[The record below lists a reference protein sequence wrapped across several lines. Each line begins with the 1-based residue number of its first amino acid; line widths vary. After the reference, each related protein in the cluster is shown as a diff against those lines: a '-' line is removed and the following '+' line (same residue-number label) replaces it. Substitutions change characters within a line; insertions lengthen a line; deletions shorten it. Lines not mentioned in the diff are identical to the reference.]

1 MKTSARRLLIT
12 LSAFFL
18 CAAAHAGDE
27 PPKCQY
33 VEIAE
38 LPLRYSG
45 PSLQVTTDGVID
57 GLPGPMLVDTGAAM
71 STLTRTATMRRDMS
85 LSITGEHASGIGGY
99 SRLYSTR
106 VREFSVGP
114 ARSARGSMW
123 VVGDMGSAPSYD
135 AIVGAPFL
143 LQADMELSLAE
154 KKMRFFRGANCNRT
168 HNLGYWGDNIFE
180 IPFER
185 HFDKSPNPHFTIEV
199 NGEKMEAMI
208 DSGAQTTSIMS
219 SAAKRAGLKLDAP
232 GSAKLGYSEGV
243 GTDRVARWSTIVE
256 RMQIGGEQV
265 QNAEI
270 AVLETSPVSGVDI
283 LLGDDWLRAHRV
295 LFAMSQ
301 KKLYISYLGGDP
313 FKPRATLE
321 PWLVQEAEAGNSD
334 AQLIMAA
341 FYAVGHGVPKDAAI
355 AASWMDKAAA
365 GGNPRANLQLGR
377 KLMMQGHMPEA
388 VAHLRTA
395 LDQLPAERTGA
406 LWLYLAR
413 IHTGQPD
420 LGKQELQ
427 TAFER
432 GESDDWPNPLAEFSL
447 GRIDEARL
455 LKAAADEAAY
465 AKARTCAAESYMWE
479 LYRAR
484 GDREKGEAARA
495 RFVSECTR
503 PKQTASAT

>member
-1 MKTSARRLLIT
+1 MTTSAFARGLC
-12 LSAFFL
+12 LSAAL
-18 CAAAHAGDE
+18 VCAAAHAGDE

-33 VEIAE
+33 VQIAE
-38 LPLRYSG
+38 LPLRYTG
-45 PSLQVTTDGVID
+45 PTLQVTTDGMID
-57 GLPGPMLVDTGAAM
+57 GLAGPMLVDTGAAM
-71 STLTRTATMRRDMS
+71 STLTRTATVRRNLS
-85 LSITGEHASGIGGY
+85 LGMTGEHASGIGGF
-99 SRLYSTR
+99 SRLYSAR

-114 ARSARGSMW
+114 AKSARGSMW
-123 VVGDMGSAPSYD
+123 VMGDMCSAPSYD

-154 KKMRFFRGANCNRT
+154 KKMRFFRGANCTRE
-168 HNLGYWGDNIFE
+168 HNLGYWGGDIFE

-185 HFDKSPNPHFTIEV
+185 HFDGSPNPHFTIEV

-208 DSGAQTTSIMS
+208 DSGAQTTAIMS
-219 SAAKRAGLKLDAP
+219 SAARRAGLKLDAP
-232 GSAKLGYSEGV
+232 GSAKLGYSEGI

-265 QNAEI
+265 EHAEI
-270 AVLETSPVSGVDI
+270 AVLETSPVSGIEV

-301 KKLYISYLGGDP
+301 RKLYVSYLGGEP
-313 FKPRATLE
+313 FKPRTSLE
-321 PWLVQEAEAGNSD
+321 PWLVQEAEAGNGD
-334 AQLIMAA
+334 AQLIMSA
-341 FYAVGHGVPKDAAI
+341 FYASGRGVPRDAAI
-355 AASWMDKAAA
+355 AASWLDKAAA

-388 VAHLRTA
+388 VERLRAA

-413 IHTGQPD
+413 IQTGQPD

-447 GRIDEARL
+447 GHTDEARL
-455 LKAAADEAAY
+455 LKAAADDAPY
-465 AKARTCAAESYMWE
+465 AKSRTCAADNYMWE

-484 GDREKGEAARA
+484 GDKEKADAAKA
-495 RFVSECTR
+495 RFISQCTR
-503 PKQTASAT
+503 PKQTASAK